1 MKILIIDDETS
12 LLKLLKLSLPE
23 NRFQVTTR
31 ETAQAGLDTARTDIF
46 DAIICDIGLPDK
58 DGLQVLTELRQM
70 HPNTPVI
77 MITAHG
83 SIQSALTAMKNGA
96 YDYIQKPF
104 EPEEIQIVIERAVE
118 DRKLREN
125 FSRLKQEVSQQYD
138 FSNIIGNSC
147 AMKSVFQR
155 IKKAADTKSTI
166 LILGESGTG
175 KELLAKAIHFN
186 SSRRDQPFVVVD
198 CSAIPANLLE
208 SELFGHLK
216 GAFTGADRAKKG
228 LFEEADK
235 GTVFL
240 DEIGELP
247 LELQSKLLRV
257 LQESTIRRV
266 GDTKAIT
273 IDTRFIAATNRNLDE
288 EVKNGKFRQDL
299 FYRLN
304 VVPLQAPALRDR
316 KDDIPL
322 LANHFMK
329 KFARE
334 YARKIMNIDPHVMNK
349 FLSFEWPGNVRQLEN
364 LIEQMVVMTD
374 GEILSV
380 STLPPPL
387 SSHGGATI
395 EPPSLNPDGWD
406 LKKAIDQVQSYTEEC
421 MIRKALNHT
430 KNNKT
435 KAAELLGLSR
445 RALIYKVQEYKIEN
459 VDLVDEDVAS

>member
-1 MKILIIDDETS
+1 VKILIIDDETS